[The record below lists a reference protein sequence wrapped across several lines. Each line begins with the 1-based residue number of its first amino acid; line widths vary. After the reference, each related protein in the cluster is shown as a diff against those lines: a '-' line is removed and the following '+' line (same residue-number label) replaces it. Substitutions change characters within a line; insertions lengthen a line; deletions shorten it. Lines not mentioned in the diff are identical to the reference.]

1 MKPHKKPL
9 FDRKRLS
16 ITIAIA
22 IMMGIVSFV
31 VTKNAIQSLAW
42 CGGSLILLI
51 GVQIGKRS
59 LEKSTRIKKIEAA
72 FPDFLDLVS
81 SNLRAGMTI
90 DKALL
95 TSSREEFAPLDAEI
109 MQLGKDIVTGRQIE
123 IALKE
128 MGDRIQSEKIKK
140 TLGLLITSIRSGGN
154 LATLLEE
161 TAVNVRERNFL
172 EKKASSNVLMYVIFI
187 FFAIAV
193 GAPALFA
200 LSSVLVQ
207 ILYTILGE
215 LPDVQVQSQL
225 PFTLTK
231 ISVSPEF
238 VKYFAI
244 LFIMIT
250 NVLGS
255 LVLGTVSKGEEK
267 EGIKYIIPLTIA
279 SLAVF
284 FLVRIALAGYFSQLL
299 G

>member
-9 FDRKRLS
+9 FDRKRISL
-16 ITIAIA
+16 IAGASLMLI
-22 IMMGIVSFV
+22 IVV
-31 VTKNAIQSLAW
+31 LIITKNTLEAGIWGVSSAV
-42 CGGSLILLI
+42 LLI
-51 GVQIGKRS
+51 GMQLAKQS
-59 LEKSTRIKKIEAA
+59 LEKTNRVKKIEAA

-81 SNLRAGMTI
+81 SNLRAGMTV

-95 TSSREEFAPLDAEI
+95 TSSREEFAPLDKEI
-109 MQLGKDIVTGRQIE
+109 MQLGKDLVTGKQIE
-123 IALKE
+123 QALKE
-128 MGDRIQSEKIKK
+128 MGERIQSEKINK
-140 TLGLLITSIRSGGN
+140 TLALLITSIRSGGN

-207 ILYTILGE
+207 ILSTILGQ
-215 LPDVQVQSQL
+215 LPDIPVQSQL
-225 PFTLTK
+225 PFALTK
-231 ISVSPEF
+231 ITVSPEF

-250 NVLGS
+250 NILGS

-267 EGIKYIIPLTIA
+267 EGVKYILPLTLI
-279 SLAVF
+279 SLTVF
-284 FLVRIALAGYFSQLL
+284 FLVRIGLSGYFSELL

>member
-9 FDRKRLS
+9 FDRKRISL
-16 ITIAIA
+16 IAGVSLALI
-22 IMMGIVSFV
+22 IIVLII
-31 VTKNAIQSLAW
+31 TKNALEAGIWGVSSAA
-42 CGGSLILLI
+42 LLI
-51 GVQIGKRS
+51 GMQLAKQS
-59 LEKSTRIKKIEAA
+59 LEKTNRIKKIEAA

-81 SNLRAGMTI
+81 SNLRAGMTV

-95 TSSREEFAPLDAEI
+95 TSSREEFAPLDKEI
-109 MQLGKDIVTGRQIE
+109 MQLGKDLVTGKQIE
-123 IALKE
+123 QALKE
-128 MGDRIQSEKIKK
+128 MGERIQSEKINK
-140 TLGLLITSIRSGGN
+140 TLALLITSIRSGGN

-161 TAVNVRERNFL
+161 TAVNVKERNFL

-207 ILYTILGE
+207 ILSTILGQ
-215 LPDVQVQSQL
+215 LPDIPVQSQL
-225 PFTLTK
+225 PFALTK
-231 ISVSPEF
+231 ITVSPEF

-250 NVLGS
+250 NILGS

-267 EGIKYIIPLTIA
+267 EGVKYILPLTLI
-279 SLAVF
+279 SLTVF
-284 FLVRIALAGYFSQLL
+284 FLVRIGLSGYFSELL